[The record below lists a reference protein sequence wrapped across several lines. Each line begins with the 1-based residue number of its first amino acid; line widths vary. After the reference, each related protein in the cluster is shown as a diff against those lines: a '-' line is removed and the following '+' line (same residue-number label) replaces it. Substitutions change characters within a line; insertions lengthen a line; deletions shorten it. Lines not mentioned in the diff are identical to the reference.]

1 MMWRRRTTTWWQGPE
16 ARRTVKGYCRK
27 YSKRRVLQKLQA
39 SGSRS
44 KSSRRQE
51 TALGPCL
58 GDILESQCFPQA
70 RLPKECWRHSWPI
83 RPHIYPKIS
92 KKHMMKVDLWSWS
105 KFQEPKKTVGSEFWH
120 LKRFDKHFFWLTMQL
135 RHTTSSKMDP
145 VYRWPSGPTAL
156 RTSSTFSAKR
166 SKLPFP
172 QHQSCHRKRIHWRND
187 QPLYPNRCST
197 R

>member
-1 MMWRRRTTTWWQGPE
+1 MMMWRRRRGRRRRTTTTWWQGPE

-39 SGSRS
+39 SRSRS

-83 RPHIYPKIS
+83 RPHIYPKIRK
-92 KKHMMKVDLWSWS
+92 KKHHESSPLILNHWNC
-105 KFQEPKKTVGSEFWH
+105 KFKEPKETVGSEFWY
-120 LKRFDKHFFWLTMQL
+120 LKRFDKHFSFGWQ
-135 RHTTSSKMDP
+135 
-145 VYRWPSGPTAL
+145 
-156 RTSSTFSAKR
+156 
-166 SKLPFP
+166 
-172 QHQSCHRKRIHWRND
+172 
-187 QPLYPNRCST
+187 CS
-197 R
+197 